1 MSCTP
6 LENMTRSY
14 GHRHH
19 PAIQAAIYE
28 RLSGITIE
36 RRCDIVENE
45 SPTEFESTLNDHI

>member
-1 MSCTP
+1 
-6 LENMTRSY
+6 MTRSY